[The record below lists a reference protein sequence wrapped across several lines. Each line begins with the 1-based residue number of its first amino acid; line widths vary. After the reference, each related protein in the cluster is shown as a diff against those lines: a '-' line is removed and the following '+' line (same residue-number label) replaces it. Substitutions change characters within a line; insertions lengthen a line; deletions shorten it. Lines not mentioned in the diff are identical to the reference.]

1 LKEKIDKLAKET
13 IELTKDLIEI
23 PSENPTGNEFLVG
36 KYLESF
42 LKKNNIPFEK
52 SFVDKKRENLTIEIG
67 DRKKKSITFINHIDT
82 VPAGEGWKTN
92 PFLSKVS
99 KGKLFGRGSCDMKG
113 GVASS
118 LIALKEIK
126 KKIDAGKKIK
136 KSLKYLLVVDEESA
150 WMKGVSHEIDR
161 GKVTKEDL
169 VISCEPTSLNLVIAQ
184 KGAMWYEIEIKG
196 KNAHAASPH
205 MGINAIHAS
214 CIVIQDLFDEFKKK
228 KFSHSLLGKTTFV
241 PSIIEGGR
249 KTNMVADQCKFQIDV
264 RFIPPLTIKKIET
277 LIKDTIN
284 NSCRKLPGTKG
295 ILNSICIDRPPI
307 ISNEESEGCLLIK
320 EVLKKNIGTKTK
332 TIGVSYYSDA
342 GVVASRT
349 KNKQCFLLGPG
360 NIEQAHSPNEFVST
374 KELTKATKIYMDII
388 EKYLL

>member
-1 LKEKIDKLAKET
+1 M
-13 IELTKDLIEI
+13 
-23 PSENPTGNEFLVG
+23 
-36 KYLESF
+36 
-42 LKKNNIPFEK
+42 
-52 SFVDKKRENLTIEIG
+52 TIEIG